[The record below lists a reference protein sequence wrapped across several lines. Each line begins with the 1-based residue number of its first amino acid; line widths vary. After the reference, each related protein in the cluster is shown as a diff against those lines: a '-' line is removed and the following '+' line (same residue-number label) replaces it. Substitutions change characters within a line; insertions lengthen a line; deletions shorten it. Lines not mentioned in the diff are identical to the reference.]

1 MVIYY
6 PENIN
11 TARGFYMT
19 TPSYLDLRKKFL
31 LVEGCSNG
39 VCSIGSKSTDAGGGS
54 TAAKIGKP
62 SAIFGR
68 NLTKVKVDE
77 EEKVQEEDGG
87 GGGEAGNASGS
98 TETAGTTTHDSA
110 LFMGTGRIGSFASL
124 MSNTECPKGTKK
136 KDGVCVVK
144 EDEEQPEE
152 EPKDVNK
159 TPEENKTGKPAVIKT
174 EKEEIEQFC
183 KSLGYDVDISYSV
196 SLKNDSTKFDKDFL
210 DIANRISPGS
220 ATPEG
225 VTLTNSEWNA
235 VNQEIERLKRIP
247 PAVPNVPSNIEH
259 KPARIPVSTNDA
271 RNVPFPKDFSPFGL

>member
-1 MVIYY
+1 
-6 PENIN
+6 
-11 TARGFYMT
+11 MT

-39 VCSIGSKSTDAGGGS
+39 VCSIGSKPTDAGGGS

-68 NLTKVKVDE
+68 NLTKVDE

-110 LFMGTGRIGSFASL
+110 LFMGRIGSFASH
-124 MSNTECPKGTKK
+124 MNMNNTECPAGTVK

-144 EDEEQPEE
+144 EEEQPKEEKPEE
-152 EPKDVNK
+152 EPKEVNK

-183 KSLGYDVDISYSV
+183 KSLGYDVEVSYSV
-196 SLKNDSTKFDKDFL
+196 SMKNDSLKFDKDFL